1 MQSGRFISMTAIYTI
16 MLLSKPTI
24 AGTAGD
30 TALASSYWNG
40 GVNLQV
46 VEPFFQK

>member
-30 TALASSYWNG
+30 SLGIKPLEWRS
-40 GVNLQV
+40 
-46 VEPFFQK
+46 